1 LTVSNTGG
9 TCITITKSKPPIGGA
24 FAAATSLAEGSAI
37 APGESVTETVA
48 FSPTTPGPASG
59 VWLINGNDTSGLH
72 EVSFSGTGTASFGKT
87 SVGASSD
94 AFAAERKRVNRY
106 ALSTPASVTKLNV
119 YLAPTGTA
127 GQQVLKGVVYADS
140 GGAPGALL
148 GASEQL
154 TFASTNA
161 AGWYQLAFSSPL
173 KLAAGNYWMG
183 VTTGP
188 TAHVAGFRY
197 DTVAASRDWNANTY
211 ASGPS
216 NPFGVVTTDGE
227 QASLYASYTPSTP
240 TTSPPVNTSPPTIT
254 GTAQQGQTLTE
265 HHGSWTNGPVSYS
278 YQWVQCESLSG
289 SCLPITG
296 ATSQTYVAAA
306 GDVGHTLKVEE
317 VASNAAGPGSPAT
330 SLATAQVE
338 APPIPVNISAPTI
351 VGTAQQGQTLTAQHG
366 SWSNE
371 PTGFAYQWQRC
382 DTTGSTCSPIP
393 EATAPTYTL
402 KTADVGTT
410 VRVAVSASNLGGA
423 SSPVSSAQ
431 TAVVTAATST
441 FGKTSVGASS
451 DVFASDRKRVNRYAL
466 PTAGSV
472 TKLSIYLAPTG
483 TSGQQALRGLVYAD
497 ANGAPG
503 ALLGASEPLTF
514 SSTNAAGWYQVAFSA
529 PLKLAAGNYW
539 IGVITGAT
547 AKVAGFRYDSVAG
560 SRDWNAN
567 PYASGPTNPFGAV
580 TTDGE
585 QTSLYA
591 SYTPG

>member
-1 LTVSNTGG
+1 MASNTG
-9 TCITITKSKPPIGGA
+9 
-24 FAAATSLAEGSAI
+24 
-37 APGESVTETVA
+37 
-48 FSPTTPGPASG
+48 
-59 VWLINGNDTSGLH
+59 
-72 EVSFSGTGTASFGKT
+72 
-87 SVGASSD
+87 
-94 AFAAERKRVNRY
+94 
-106 ALSTPASVTKLNV
+106 
-119 YLAPTGTA
+119 
-127 GQQVLKGVVYADS
+127 
-140 GGAPGALL
+140 
-148 GASEQL
+148 
-154 TFASTNA
+154 
-161 AGWYQLAFSSPL
+161 
-173 KLAAGNYWMG
+173 
-183 VTTGP
+183 
-188 TAHVAGFRY
+188 
-197 DTVAASRDWNANTY
+197 
-211 ASGPS
+211 
-216 NPFGVVTTDGE
+216 
-227 QASLYASYTPSTP
+227 
-240 TTSPPVNTSPPTIT
+240 
-254 GTAQQGQTLTE
+254 
-265 HHGSWTNGPVSYS
+265 
-278 YQWVQCESLSG
+278 
-289 SCLPITG
+289 
-296 ATSQTYVAAA
+296 
-306 GDVGHTLKVEE
+306 
-317 VASNAAGPGSPAT
+317 GPGSPAT

-338 APPIPVNISAPTI
+338 PPPIPVNISAPTI
-351 VGTAQQGQTLTAQHG
+351 AGTAQQGQALTAQNG

-371 PTGFAYQWQRC
+371 PTSFAYQWQRC
-382 DTTGSTCSPIP
+382 DTTGSNCSPIP
-393 EATAPTYTL
+393 EATAQTYTL

-431 TAVVTAATST
+431 TVVVTAATST

-451 DVFASDRKRVNRYAL
+451 DAFASDRKRVNRYAL

-503 ALLGASEPLTF
+503 ALLGVSEPLTF